1 MMYSRFTVILCLLL
15 LVLPIE
21 AKKKR
26 ADNGVISNPIKCLHF
41 PPNVYEISKKDCIF
55 EAKPYKVERTTLKG
69 DMLTL
74 YVDKSLSNLLFS
86 EDVVN
91 AVYDSARS
99 QLPVA
104 YKDYKLSIRSSD
116 NPIESYV
123 PNYYRNKLPIDER
136 RKPNYT
142 DGFSVVTNLDKP
154 TYLAGLS
161 KRNIALWSSH
171 GYYYNR
177 ASERWEW
184 MRPRMFGS
192 VEDLLSTSVVVP
204 YIIPMLQNA
213 GACVFNARERDIN
226 TNEFSFNKS
235 TSGKKTEFKCDVTEK
250 GEYWVKVRYPK
261 QKDKLRVK
269 IDHAGVVS
277 NYEINASAGYGTWI
291 YLDKLYFDGLSKVE
305 FTTDNKA
312 ALVDSVVIGGGM
324 SHCGSGYPRFEE
336 AALYNLRESGVPDS
350 ISRDQKKGVKSDY
363 YDDIYCRS
371 KWVNFLMG
379 GSNRYPSYPGL
390 EIPID
395 VAFSVHTDAFVR
407 DSNKVIGTLV
417 ICKPDSIYPSGYSRM
432 ASNDLGYFIENQV
445 VSDFKNA
452 CIENWTQRG
461 VWHDNYAEAR
471 VPMVPMVIVEGFSHQ
486 NFEDMKVALEP
497 KYRFIYARSIYKAV
511 LKFLAYQYNET
522 YVVQPLPITDFGTE
536 FAGGDS
542 VRLSWRPF
550 EDPTEPTAYPT
561 SYRVYVRK
569 NGRSF
574 DNGTIVRGTN
584 VTLPISKDTI
594 YSYKVTACNQGGE
607 SFPSEILSVC
617 KVSGSGKTALIVNCF
632 DRVSGPLTFDFGNI
646 AGFSYEKDFGV
657 PYLYDIAYTGPQIEF
672 ERSVPFIN
680 NDYPGFGASLGNY
693 ETQVIAGNTFDYP
706 YVHGLALKDCGFSF
720 VSCSK
725 KSFVNSVTPPSSY
738 YLLDLIM
745 GLQRNDSNFEL
756 FPTNLQSAILKYT
769 RAGRNV
775 LLSGAFI
782 GRDGGTFGSNTFSYT
797 FRSPYA
803 ATDGKV
809 SLPDGKETFSL
820 QMTPS
825 KERYFLQNV
834 DAVDAKYRGSKTL
847 LYYNTNHLPAAL
859 LNIRNYKSII
869 LGFPIEALTSQE
881 QVNNLMKYL
890 ISKF

>member
-1 MMYSRFTVILCLLL
+1 MSLLL
-15 LVLPIE
+15 FVLPIN
-21 AKKKR
+21 AKNKS
-26 ADNGVISNPIKCLHF
+26 ADNGVITNPIKSLCF
-41 PPNVYEISKKDCIF
+41 PPNIYEISQKYFVDDVNH
-55 EAKPYKVERTTLKG
+55 YKVEKTTLKG
-69 DMLTL
+69 DLLTL
-74 YVDKSLSNLLFS
+74 YIDKSLSNLLFS

-104 YKDYKLSIRSSD
+104 YKDYKLSIRSLG

-123 PNYYRNKLPIDER
+123 PNLYRNKLPIDER
-136 RKPNYT
+136 RIPNYSE
-142 DGFSVVTNLDKP
+142 GFSVVINLDKP
-154 TYLAGLS
+154 AYLAGLS

-177 ASERWEW
+177 LHERWEW

-204 YIIPMLQNA
+204 YLVPMLQNA

-226 TNEFSFNKS
+226 TNEFSFEKT
-235 TSGKKTEFKCDVTEK
+235 TSGKQAEFKCDVTEK

-261 QKDKLRVK
+261 QKDKLRVR

-277 NYEINASAGYGTWI
+277 NYEINASVGYGTWI
-291 YLDKLYFDGLSKVE
+291 YIDKLYFDGLSKVE
-305 FTTDNKA
+305 FATADNKK

-324 SHCGSGYPRFEE
+324 SHCGSGYPRFMES
-336 AALYNLRESGVPDS
+336 ALYNLRESGVPDS
-350 ISRDQKKGVKSDY
+350 ISYDQKKGVKSDY

-379 GSNRYPSYPGL
+379 GSDRYPSYPGL

-395 VAFSVHTDAFVR
+395 MAFSVHTDAFVR

-417 ICKPDSIYPSGYSRM
+417 ICRSDSIYPSGYSRM
-432 ASNDLGYFIENQV
+432 ASNDLSYIIENQV
-445 VSDFKNA
+445 MSDFKSA
-452 CIENWTQRG
+452 GVDNWTQRG
-461 VWHDNYAEAR
+461 VWHADYAEAR

-486 NFEDMKVALEP
+486 NFGDVKVVLEP
-497 KYRFIYARSIYKAV
+497 KYRFIYARSIYKAI
-511 LKFLAYQYNET
+511 LKFLAYQYGET
-522 YVVQPLPITDFGTE
+522 YVVQPLPIKDFGTE
-536 FAGGDS
+536 FAGSDS

-569 NGRSF
+569 NDSSF
-574 DNGTIVRGTN
+574 DNGTVVKGTN
-584 VTLPISKDTI
+584 VTLPISRDTI

-617 KVSGSGKTALIVNCF
+617 KVSGADKTALIVNCF
-632 DRVSGPLTFDFGNI
+632 DRVSGPLSFDFGYI

-672 ERSVPFIN
+672 ERRVPFIN
-680 NDYPGFGASLGNY
+680 NDYSGFGSSLGIY
-693 ETQVIAGNTFDYP
+693 DKQVIAGNTFDYP

-725 KSFVNSVTPPSSY
+725 KSFINSVTPPSSY
-738 YLLDLIM
+738 YLLDLIT
-745 GLQRNDSNFEL
+745 GLQRNDSKFEL

-775 LLSGAFI
+775 ILSGAFI
-782 GRDGGTFGSNTFSYT
+782 GRNGGTFGENTFRYT
-797 FRSPYA
+797 FRAPFASTNGNVTS
-803 ATDGKV
+803 ATDNK
-809 SLPDGKETFSL
+809 SYSL

-825 KERYFLQNV
+825 VYKYFLQNV
-834 DAVDAKYRGSKTL
+834 DAIDPKYKGAKKL
-847 LYYNTNHLPAAL
+847 LYYSENHLPAAL
-859 LNIRNYKSII
+859 YYENRVVV
-869 LGFPIEALTSQE
+869 GFPLEALQTQDM
-881 QVNNLMKYL
+881 VNDVMRL
-890 ISKF
+890 IVSNFK